1 MGKHRSWILGTTAA
15 VALMVGIT
23 QALAGAFAV
32 REQSAWG
39 EGSSYAGVA
48 AGGSVSAMF
57 WNPATTTQTGKF
69 ALETSAS
76 MIFPEAS
83 QTGTNNLPP
92 ILGFRDGT
100 PNSSIAAIVASGY
113 SAMQLNDRLWL
124 GFSLNS
130 PFGLSVG
137 FQNPNWAGAFYGQ
150 SSTVK
155 SYNAS
160 PSVAYKIADWISV
173 GVGFQAQYAQI
184 NLKDGAGFTF
194 FPPGPA
200 TVNLAQVT
208 GDGWGFGWTAGVTLT
223 PTPWTQIGVGYRSA
237 IDQSLGGSFTAS
249 GVGAPFATPGP
260 AGTTAKLPDSASLG
274 VRQRLNNQLTLLGTV
289 EWTGWKRIGTV
300 IFTGPNGQPILAPP
314 FGTPVTIPFQYNDGW
329 FYSVG
334 LEYIASPSWTFR
346 GGVGFEK
353 SPITDQVRVPLLPD
367 NDRMWYSV
375 GATNNITNII
385 SVDLAY
391 SFVDVKNTPINV
403 VPGNPSFN
411 GLVTYNGTSRAN
423 VSIFSLGVKFKLDE
437 PPPAVATRG

>member
-1 MGKHRSWILGTTAA
+1 MGKHRIRILGTTTLVALVVGTTQA
-15 VALMVGIT
+15 VAG
-23 QALAGAFAV
+23 GFAV

-69 ALETSAS
+69 ALEASAS
-76 MIFPEAS
+76 VLFPES
-83 QTGTNNLPP
+83 TQTGTNNLPAV
-92 ILGFRDGT
+92 LGINDGI
-100 PNSSIAAIVASGY
+100 PNSAIAAIVPSSY
-113 SAMQLNDRLWL
+113 TAMQLNDRLWL

-173 GVGFQAQYAQI
+173 GVGFQAQYAQV
-184 NLKDGAGFTF
+184 NLKDGAGFMA
-194 FPPGPA
+194 PPIPA
-200 TVNLAQVT
+200 TVNLVQLT

-237 IDQSLGGSFTAS
+237 IDQSLGGSFTTN
-249 GVGAPFATPGP
+249 GVGAPATPGP
-260 AGTTAKLPDSASLG
+260 AGTTVKLPDSASLG
-274 VRQRLNNQLTLLGTV
+274 VRQRVNNQLTLLGTV

-300 IFTGPNGQPILAPP
+300 TFTQPNGQAVLAPP
-314 FGTPVTIPFQYNDGW
+314 FGTPVTIPFQYQDGW
-329 FYSVG
+329 FYSLGV
-334 LEYIASPSWTFR
+334 EYVAAPAWTFR

-367 NDRMWYSV
+367 NDRTWYSV
-375 GATNNITNII
+375 GATNKLTNII

-391 SFVDVKNTPINV
+391 SFVDVKNTPLNV
-403 VPGNPSFN
+403 VAGNPSFN
-411 GLVTYNGTSRAN
+411 GLVTYTGTAKSSI
-423 VSIFSLGVKFKLDE
+423 SIFSVGVKFKLDD